1 MPLAETILQYLFP
14 IPSIIIGFTCVSN
27 MHVLQL
33 TPESRLLYVR
43 VWALDLNEKA
53 RKFNKQHEL
62 APMVYLLGTV
72 SIHQTKLGIFETMH
86 LTWIMNYQLHSIF
99 ATITSLKSSRCMQ
112 IIISC
117 TQKNSDHHTMYE
129 LYIACSSYI
138 LQMFSHWK
146 KNTFTQQE
154 IYAFPLIWFDI
165 LIT

>member
-1 MPLAETILQYLFP
+1 MNENTHNVNATWILQENLHAHYVRTHFNSCMWNTFYCFAVL
-14 IPSIIIGFTCVSN
+14 SIIIGFTCASN

-86 LTWIMNYQLHSIF
+86 LTWI
-99 ATITSLKSSRCMQ
+99 
-112 IIISC
+112 IS
-117 TQKNSDHHTMYE
+117 
-129 LYIACSSYI
+129 
-138 LQMFSHWK
+138 
-146 KNTFTQQE
+146 FTQ
-154 IYAFPLIWFDI
+154 YLRPSYLWSHHAVC
-165 LIT
+165 TS